1 MAQHSQILL
10 FGDLTSDYDTTLTQ
24 LAARKDNVLLESFI
38 EQVAFVLRAE
48 IGAVS
53 FRERERLGVTRF
65 TSIVELLA
73 TLRNSSSPHPAL
85 EKALTCAHQFARF
98 IRYGKP

>member
-1 MAQHSQILL
+1 MAEQSQILL
-10 FGDLTSDYDTTLTQ
+10 FGDLTSDFDSTLSQ
-24 LAARKDNVLLESFI
+24 LAARKDNVLLESFF

-53 FRERERLGVTRF
+53 FRERERLGLARF
-65 TSIVELLA
+65 TTLVELLA

-85 EKALTCAHQFARF
+85 EKALTCAN
-98 IRYGKP
+98 